1 MKFDTTKYETGVIWQ
16 DFQHKQLID
25 LFGKIKQAGS
35 DDREK
40 SLFPYTTGFL
50 AMYVNHHF
58 TLEEEYMA
66 KYNYPDTEVHTQK
79 HKAFI
84 EEVKA
89 FRKEHREYSAKAV
102 GDLIVRIEDLIL
114 SHILENDQKLGK
126 FILGKEHA
134 GK

>member
-1 MKFDTTKYETGVIWQ
+1 MKPDINYETGVIWQ
-16 DFQHKQLID
+16 DFQHRQLID
-25 LFGKIKQAGS
+25 LFEKVKQARS
-35 DDREK
+35 DDSEK

-66 KYNYPDTEVHTQK
+66 KFKYPDTEVHTRE

-84 EEVKA
+84 KELKA

-102 GDLIVRIEDLIL
+102 DDLIVRMEEWIL
-114 SHILENDQKLGK
+114 SHILENDLKLGK
-126 FILGKEHA
+126 FILKKEYA
-134 GK
+134 EK

>member
-1 MKFDTTKYETGVIWQ
+1 MKPDTKYETGVIWQ
-16 DFQHKQLID
+16 DYQHKQLID
-25 LFGKIKQAGS
+25 LFEKIKQARS
-35 DDREK
+35 DDSEK

-58 TLEEEYMA
+58 SLEEAYMA
-66 KYNYPDTEVHTQK
+66 KYNYPDTEEHTRK

-84 EEVKA
+84 KELKA

-102 GDLIVRIEDLIL
+102 DDLIVRMEDWIL

-126 FILGKEHA
+126 FILRKEHA
-134 GK
+134 G